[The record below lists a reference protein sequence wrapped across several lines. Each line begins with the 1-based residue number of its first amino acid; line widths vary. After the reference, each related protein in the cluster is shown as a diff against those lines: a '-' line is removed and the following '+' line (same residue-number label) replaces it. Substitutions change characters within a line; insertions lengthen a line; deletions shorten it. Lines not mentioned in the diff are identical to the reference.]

1 MFEELV
7 YFIKASGVAALM
19 ATHNFDLAARMDRVL
34 TLNDGLLV
42 EATHAQSRADY
53 APQPRYG

>member
-1 MFEELV
+1 
-7 YFIKASGVAALM
+7 M

-34 TLNDGLLV
+34 KLDEGLLV
-42 EATHAQSRADY
+42 EATHAHAAEGAY

>member
-7 YFIKASGVAALM
+7 YFIKVSGVAALM